1 MRKFVAILSIFF
13 FLAFNLNT
21 QYAIAQPK
29 RYTQGFYTMKD
40 LGLSANIPYSV
51 QNFSPTT
58 TALIL
63 VVDQS
68 KTIQQLLRLPPSSP
82 KYNLTPLQNS
92 YHFIIY
98 GDDVQV
104 TFS

>member
-1 MRKFVAILSIFF
+1 MKRFVTIFSIFL
-13 FLAFNLNT
+13 FLVFCLNISS
-21 QYAIAQPK
+21 AIAQQQAYP
-29 RYTQGFYTMKD
+29 QGFYTMKD

-51 QNFSPTT
+51 QNIAPAT

-82 KYNLTPLQNS
+82 KYNLTPLENS

-98 GDDVQV
+98 GDDIQIV
-104 TFS
+104 FS